1 MHSLLFS
8 VFILIL
14 IACLILWGC
23 KTRKQPNTLSREN
36 CLQNL
41 NDLRGLF
48 ALEIVIGHV
57 VRYEHTILFPLGKFM
72 ICSVAFFYFVS
83 AFGMAVSFG
92 RKKHYL
98 NLSFLR
104 SKPLYLWILSLV
116 FFLIGIAVDAICPND
131 LSYITPG
138 IRWAYLLTTN
148 WYIWELIGFYLI
160 LFCLYK
166 FMPRFRVLF
175 ICIITLI
182 LSVAMYQKGFWE
194 AYVAS
199 TFAFPAGLLFGEYFT
214 QVKKFLLSC
223 KGILVTVLL
232 GIFGL
237 CCLLVR
243 TENML
248 SIVFMRN
255 ALCLSVIIITFYIC
269 TRFTL
274 ADNPIARF
282 LCRYSTEIYLS
293 QFIWIRFS
301 ESYGWNYMMRMPF
314 VIASTLAM
322 AVIIHPI
329 VNMIRKILSPKQ
341 CSLI

>member
-1 MHSLLFS
+1 MPSQLFS
-8 VFILIL
+8 LFVLFL

-23 KTRKQPNTLSREN
+23 EKQPATLSREN

-83 AFGMAVSFG
+83 AFGMAISFE
-92 RKKHYL
+92 RKKNYL
-98 NLSFLR
+98 NLSFLL

-116 FFLIGIAVDAICPND
+116 FFLIGMIIDAVCPND

-138 IRWAYLLTTN
+138 LRWAYLLTTN

-160 LFCLYK
+160 FYCIYK
-166 FMPRFRVLF
+166 FLPRFRVLL
-175 ICIITLI
+175 ICITTLF
-182 LSVAMYQKGFWE
+182 LSIALYQKGFWE

-214 QVKKFLLSC
+214 LVKKFLFSY
-223 KGILVTVLL
+223 KGILTTIFLS
-232 GIFGL
+232 IFGL
-237 CCLLVR
+237 CCLLVE
-243 TENML
+243 TESML

-255 ALCLSVIIITFYIC
+255 ALCLSTIIITFYIC
-269 TRFTL
+269 THFTL
-274 ADNPIARF
+274 ANNSIARF

-293 QFIWIRFS
+293 QFVWIRFS
-301 ESYGWNYMMRMPF
+301 ESYDWNYAIRMPF
-314 VIASTLAM
+314 VIISTLAM
-322 AVIIHPI
+322 AVLIHPI
-329 VNMIRKILSPKQ
+329 VNLIRKILASKQ
-341 CSLI
+341 RSLI

>member
-1 MHSLLFS
+1 MHSFLFS

-23 KTRKQPNTLSREN
+23 KKQTTALSREN

-48 ALEIVIGHV
+48 ALEIVLGHV

-83 AFGMAVSFG
+83 AFGMAVSFE
-92 RKKHYL
+92 RKKNYL
-98 NLSFLR
+98 NLNFLL
-104 SKPLYLWILSLV
+104 SKPFYLFILSLV
-116 FFLIGIAVDAICPND
+116 FFLLGMIIDAVCPND

-148 WYIWELIGFYLI
+148 WYIWELIGFYL
-160 LFCLYK
+160 LFFCVYK

-175 ICIITLI
+175 LCIITLI
-182 LSVAMYQKGFWE
+182 LSVILYHKGFWE

-199 TFAFPAGLLFGEYFT
+199 TFAFPAGLLCGEYFA

-223 KGILVTVLL
+223 KGILTAVLL
-232 GIFGL
+232 GTFGL

-243 TENML
+243 TESML
-248 SIVFMRN
+248 SLN
-255 ALCLSVIIITFYIC
+255 YS
-269 TRFTL
+269 
-274 ADNPIARF
+274 
-282 LCRYSTEIYLS
+282 CRH
-293 QFIWIRFS
+293 
-301 ESYGWNYMMRMPF
+301 
-314 VIASTLAM
+314 V
-322 AVIIHPI
+322 
-329 VNMIRKILSPKQ
+329 
-341 CSLI
+341 

>member
-8 VFILIL
+8 LFVLIL

-23 KTRKQPNTLSREN
+23 KKQPATLSREN

-83 AFGMAVSFG
+83 AFGMAISFD
-92 RKKHYL
+92 RKKNYL
-98 NLSFLR
+98 NLNFLL
-104 SKPLYLWILSLV
+104 SKPLYLWILSIV
-116 FFLIGIAVDAICPND
+116 FFLTGMVIDAVCPND

-138 IRWAYLLTTN
+138 MRWAYLLTTN

-160 LFCLYK
+160 FFCIYK
-166 FMPRFRVLF
+166 FMPRFRVLL
-175 ICIITLI
+175 IGVITLI
-182 LSVAMYQKGFWE
+182 LSVVMYRKGFWE

-214 QVKKFLLSC
+214 PTKKFFLSC
-223 KGILVTVLL
+223 KGILTTILL

-237 CCLLVR
+237 CCLLVK
-243 TENML
+243 TENLL

-255 ALCLSVIIITFYIC
+255 ALCLSTIMIAFYLC

-274 ADNPIARF
+274 ADNPAARF
-282 LCRYSTEIYLS
+282 LCKYSTEIYLS

-301 ESYGWNYMMRMPF
+301 ESYGWNYMIRMPF
-314 VIASTLAM
+314 VIAATLAM
-322 AVIIHPI
+322 AMLLHPI
-329 VNMIRKILSPKQ
+329 INRIRKILSSRQ
-341 CSLI
+341 RSFI